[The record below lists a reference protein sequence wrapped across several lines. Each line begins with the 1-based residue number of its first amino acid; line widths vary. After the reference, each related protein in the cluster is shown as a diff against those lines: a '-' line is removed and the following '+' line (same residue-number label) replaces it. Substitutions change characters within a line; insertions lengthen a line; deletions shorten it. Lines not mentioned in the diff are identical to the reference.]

1 MARIMKKPVFG
12 WKNTIAALGF
22 KVVWKNVGRSRRR
35 IQRSQNPKSYQAL
48 EPRKLLAADTF
59 VVNTLA
65 DEFDNS
71 NESISLREAIYAAA
85 NDGSVD
91 DNDIITFHSDLT
103 GQDIEIQS
111 DLNIDSVVTVEGVS
125 GDQPIIVT
133 LTIDEQGRT
142 AKLILSESSTL
153 RNLSLFAVGNSSIAA
168 YKDYVTQLP
177 LDQTGKSRIQ
187 HGRVDLGAVESSSF
201 DVAEIVELH
210 GLGKTFTGDS
220 YSFGRGDLVEVSL
233 LEGEEFLFEVTL
245 ENPNVLEEV
254 ELALDL
260 GDGRDSVE
268 LVVASVAEINQRWQ
282 TTFVADQ
289 LLSYADDGIYAARL
303 IATYSTGEQ
312 TTYRIAA
319 GVLNAAPVVDIVASP
334 SSVQLGQTV
343 AMI

>member
-1 MARIMKKPVFG
+1 
-12 WKNTIAALGF
+12 L
-22 KVVWKNVGRSRRR
+22 
-35 IQRSQNPKSYQAL
+35 
-48 EPRKLLAADTF
+48 
-59 VVNTLA
+59 
-65 DEFDNS
+65 
-71 NESISLREAIYAAA
+71 
-85 NDGSVD
+85 
-91 DNDIITFHSDLT
+91 
-103 GQDIEIQS
+103 
-111 DLNIDSVVTVEGVS
+111 
-125 GDQPIIVT
+125 
-133 LTIDEQGRT
+133 
-142 AKLILSESSTL
+142 
-153 RNLSLFAVGNSSIAA
+153 
-168 YKDYVTQLP
+168 
-177 LDQTGKSRIQ
+177 
-187 HGRVDLGAVESSSF
+187 
-201 DVAEIVELH
+201 VA
-210 GLGKTFTGDS
+210 
-220 YSFGRGDLVEVSL
+220 EVSL

-268 LVVASVAEINQRWQ
+268 LVVASVAEINQRWR